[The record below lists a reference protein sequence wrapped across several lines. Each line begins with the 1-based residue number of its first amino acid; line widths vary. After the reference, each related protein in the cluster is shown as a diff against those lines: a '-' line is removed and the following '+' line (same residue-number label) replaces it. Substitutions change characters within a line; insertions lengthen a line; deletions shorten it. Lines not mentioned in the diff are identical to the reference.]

1 MAHLLKNKDLE
12 LHIDFPL
19 ENYNF
24 SRFDWTGKI
33 TGVKFKGI
41 PLTSVE
47 DPNGG
52 NQNHL
57 GKGFYNEFGIE
68 TALGF
73 EETKIGDWFHKIG
86 VGLLKKEDSEYAFHK
101 PYVIKPAKFFTK
113 TAANSIR
120 IDCIS
125 EKVNGYAYELRKE
138 IELQEQGFKIKY
150 LLKNT
155 GEKAISTTEYSHNFI
170 AINNDFIGANY
181 ELNFPFPLKSKLF
194 GETVNTEAAVIIDT
208 NKISFCSVPKTP
220 FFFSNLSGRAPVKSA
235 WELIHLKS
243 KIGIRENSNF
253 IANKINLWGWQ
264 HVVSPEVFFDINIA
278 PGKSVEWT
286 RSYEVF
292 EL

>member
-33 TGVKFKGI
+33 TDVKFKGI

-101 PYVIKPAKFFTK
+101 PYVIKPAKFFTE
-113 TAANSIR
+113 TTTNSIR

-125 EKVNGYAYELRKE
+125 EKANGYAYELRKE
-138 IELQEQGFKIKY
+138 IELQQQGFKIKY

-155 GEKAISTTEYSHNFI
+155 GEKAIRTTEYSHNFM
-170 AINNDFIGANY
+170 AIDNDFIGTNY
-181 ELNFPFPLKSKLF
+181 ELHFPFPLKPKLF
-194 GETVNTEAAVIIDT
+194 GENVNPEATVILDHH
-208 NKISFCSVPKTP
+208 KIGFNSIPKTP
-220 FFFSNLSGRAPVKSA
+220 FFFSNLSGGARVKSA
-235 WELIHLKS
+235 WELVPLKS

-253 IANKINLWGWQ
+253 TTNKINLWGWQ
-264 HVVSPEVFFDINIA
+264 HVVSPEVFFDIHIT
-278 PGKSVEWT
+278 PGESVEWT